1 MCWQN
6 LQDSVDDN
14 LRIRGNIN
22 VDSRSSQNRPTPHA
36 TEHEFESFAGWLLSV
51 TDMQLA
57 PTSRHTGTP
66 EKRLHRPQ
74 TPFESS
80 KTGINATQDTHL
92 NDIAD
97 CTDIYQEIME
107 LTPLLAAN
115 ERRIRSEMAP
125 PQSCP
130 MIKQEFTGCLVCLD
144 GEGNYALVPC
154 GHTGICK
161 ACSMKV
167 RECPF
172 CRQQVR
178 ERMRI
183 FKP

>member
-1 MCWQN
+1 MH
-6 LQDSVDDN
+6 
-14 LRIRGNIN
+14 
-22 VDSRSSQNRPTPHA
+22 SRSSQNRPTPHA

-57 PTSRHTGTP
+57 PASRHTRTP
-66 EKRLHRPQ
+66 ENRRPRPSSLSAGSADIQ
-74 TPFESS
+74 TPFGSS
-80 KTGINATQDTHL
+80 KTGINAIQDTHL
-92 NDIAD
+92 NDTTD

-125 PQSCP
+125 RQSCP
-130 MIKQEFTGCLVCLD
+130 NIKEEFTGCLVCLD

-161 ACSMKV
+161 DCSTKV

-178 ERMRI
+178 ERLRI